1 MKKLFKMNSSV
12 TIEEFVLVRI
22 TGPYS
27 LMKLGPDYAVI
38 RSGDHVIEA
47 SGEDLIV
54 ETLSEEIAVFS
65 FETLKNVNIKE
76 MTNGQDAYDS

>member
-1 MKKLFKMNSSV
+1 MNTSV
-12 TIEEFVLVRI
+12 TIEEFVSVRI

-47 SGEDLIV
+47 AGEGLIV
-54 ETLSEEIAVFS
+54 ETLSEEVAVFS
-65 FETLKNVNIKE
+65 FEAVRNVTIKELKN
-76 MTNGQDAYDS
+76 GQGAYDS